1 MTDNEMSDGRH
12 TKHRGRPHRSSGW
25 LGFVVLTMAAALL
38 LALVGVLVWAAVF
51 NQHDAGG
58 GPTVSAGPNPATSPH
73 AGHTASP
80 TRQSQPSVSVT
91 PLLAVPLAACVAEV
105 AATDAEVDA
114 ARVGI
119 GHWIEH
125 IQARTDLL
133 SGAKSEEV
141 TKAIW
146 KRTRE
151 AGPADLTRYQQ
162 AVAEHAQRSGACVR
176 AARSSRA
183 SSQLSACQLRL
194 RVLNQAVAAGAA
206 GMGDWKAHQDAM
218 AAHKAG
224 EIDSAHAQ
232 TMWVAAWTA
241 APKNINAFKA
251 ADAVLRTAPACR

>member
-1 MTDNEMSDGRH
+1 MADNGMSDERH
-12 TKHRGRPHRSSGW
+12 TRHRGPPHRSSGW
-25 LGFVVLTMAAALL
+25 LGFVVLAIAAALL
-38 LALVGVLVWAAVF
+38 LALVGVRVWAAVSDH
-51 NQHDAGG
+51 QEAK
-58 GPTVSAGPNPATSPH
+58 GPAVSAGPS
-73 AGHTASP
+73 SP
-80 TRQSQPSVSVT
+80 TGGTAPPTHLAQPSMSAT
-91 PLLAVPLAACVAEV
+91 PLLAIPLAACVAEV
-105 AATDAEVDA
+105 AAADAEVGA

-151 AGPADLTRYQQ
+151 AGPADLSRYQR
-162 AVAEHAQRSGACVR
+162 AVAEHAQRSGACGR
-176 AARSSRA
+176 AAKSSSA
-183 SSQLSACQLRL
+183 SPQLSACQLRL

-218 AAHKAG
+218 AAHKAR

-232 TMWVAAWTA
+232 TLWVAAWAA

-251 ADAVLRTAPACR
+251 ADAETRTAPACHA